1 MNNFDLKKYL
11 VENKVTKS
19 SQLEEAKTMGQIGD
33 EIEELEDI
41 KIRYEKKG
49 DYDRAAEIEDKI
61 ESLKS
66 EFKNLIK
73 EETGKTLSGT
83 KITYPKE
90 IQDILNSLIN
100 LGLKKYQLSVSK
112 LQGVYMI
119 ELPMSITPVD
129 QLSKILDIVP
139 GNYGIGIYPG
149 FSGLSIKT
157 DIKTN

>member
-19 SQLEEAKTMGQIGD
+19 SQLEEAKTMSQIGD

-73 EETGKTLSGT
+73 EDEPIKYIGKRVDHPIVTAAA
-83 KITYPKE
+83 KE
-90 IQDILNSLIN
+90 AASNSSFSPNQHYIFEKGFLEGIKWLEN
-100 LGLKKYQLSVSK
+100 KK
-112 LQGVYMI
+112 
-119 ELPMSITPVD
+119 
-129 QLSKILDIVP
+129 
-139 GNYGIGIYPG
+139 
-149 FSGLSIKT
+149 
-157 DIKTN
+157 

>member
-41 KIRYEKKG
+41 KTRYEKKG

-73 EETGKTLSGT
+73 EET
-83 KITYPKE
+83 E
-90 IQDILNSLIN
+90 
-100 LGLKKYQLSVSK
+100 SVDNMLSK
-112 LQGVYMI
+112 LKESFMPAFEEFVEINFLEKLEDNNNVGYDKLEI
-119 ELPMSITPVD
+119 D
-129 QLSKILDIVP
+129 FAKQLKDVLFKLKHGEI
-139 GNYGIGIYPG
+139 
-149 FSGLSIKT
+149 
-157 DIKTN
+157 

>member
-49 DYDRAAEIEDKI
+49 DYDRAAKIEDKI

-66 EFKNLIK
+66 EFKNLIN
-73 EETGKTLSGT
+73 EESNTNKAYVVIGFFSNGV
-83 KITYPKE
+83 
-90 IQDILNSLIN
+90 DINDNTVKVFTDFSSAENYFNQLEGSPMLIN
-100 LGLKKYQLSVSK
+100 TT
-112 LQGVYMI
+112 I
-119 ELPMSITPVD
+119 
-129 QLSKILDIVP
+129 
-139 GNYGIGIYPG
+139 N
-149 FSGLSIKT
+149 
-157 DIKTN
+157 